1 MNIYDESYIGLTS
14 YNKFGYNVFGIHK
27 SWYYLYDQPVGIK
40 ISDREHAEM
49 QQLVFMD
56 ELPPFDAQKR
66 TATKLTHMI
75 DPYGYDPTTGLHIL
89 GYENGYDMFGF
100 DKKCFNK
107 EGYDIFGYN
116 QRGFDRQGYNLSGY
130 NMLGIDRKGRYIG
143 DNL

>member
-1 MNIYDESYIGLTS
+1 MSSVSI
-14 YNKFGYNVFGIHK
+14 K
-27 SWYYLYDQPVGIK
+27 VGTICMISQLALK
-40 ISDREHAEM
+40 ISEREHAQM

-56 ELPPFDAQKR
+56 VLPPFDAQKR

-75 DPYGYDPTTGLHIL
+75 DSYGYDPTTGLHIL

-116 QRGFDRQGYNLSGY
+116 QRGFDR
-130 NMLGIDRKGRYIG
+130 KGRYIG
-143 DNL
+143 ENL